1 MERKGLCSTCV
12 QVETCIFI
20 KDPPVW
26 QCEEFS
32 SGNNVPTSFKFKQA
46 KTKGSVSR
54 EVATESE

>member
-1 MERKGLCSTCV
+1 MERKGLCGTCV
-12 QVETCIFI
+12 QVKTCIFL

-32 SGNNVPTSFKFKQA
+32 NGSDAPVRLKV
-46 KTKGSVSR
+46 KTKRVVSR

>member
-12 QVETCIFI
+12 QVQTCIFI

-32 SGNNVPTSFKFKQA
+32 NSNNVPTKFKQV
-46 KTKGSVSR
+46 KTKKVVSR

>member
-1 MERKGLCSTCV
+1 MKRKGLCCTCI

-20 KDPPVW
+20 KDPPVL

-32 SGNNVPTSFKFKQA
+32 NGNNVLTNFKKA
-46 KTKGSVSR
+46 KTKRVVSR

>member
-20 KDPPVW
+20 KDSPVW

-32 SGNNVPTSFKFKQA
+32 NGNNVPMNFKQA
-46 KTKGSVSR
+46 KTKRIVSR

>member
-12 QVETCIFI
+12 QVQTCIFI

-32 SGNNVPTSFKFKQA
+32 NGNNVPTNFKKA
-46 KTKGSVSR
+46 KTKRIVSR

>member
-1 MERKGLCSTCV
+1 MERKGLCSNCV

-26 QCEEFS
+26 QCEEFYN
-32 SGNNVPTSFKFKQA
+32 GNSVPVRCRQA
-46 KTKGSVSR
+46 KTKSFVSR